1 MTVIDMV
8 VYTVTCFVEFVKNLL
23 VVDIILSRFKT
34 TYDTINESVIV
45 NSITEDRIVAE
56 VSVSYIA

>member
-8 VYTVTCFVEFVKNLL
+8 VYTVSRLVEFVKNLL

-45 NSITEDRIVAE
+45 YSITEDRIVAE

>member
-45 NSITEDRIVAE
+45 NSITEDRIVTK